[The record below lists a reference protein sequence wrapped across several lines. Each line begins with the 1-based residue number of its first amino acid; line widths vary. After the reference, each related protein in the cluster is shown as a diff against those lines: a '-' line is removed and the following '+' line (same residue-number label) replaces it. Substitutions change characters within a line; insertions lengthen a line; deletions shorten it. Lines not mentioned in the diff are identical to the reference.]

1 MSFDV
6 IVIGSGFGGAI
17 TGCRLAEK
25 GYKVLIIERGRRW
38 TKETYPSKTKK
49 DWIYDPNRPE
59 RDSGWLDLRVYP
71 NMSIAQGAAVGGGSL
86 IYASISVE
94 APDLAFNNRWP
105 KEITKSELK
114 PHYND
119 VAQFMN
125 VQKMPVNQR
134 NPRTV
139 LMEEGATKIGQ
150 PQRFEMIDMAVS
162 FDKDYQLDI
171 EKDPNTEENYK
182 RTKIFTNAQ
191 GQEQGTCVHAGFCD
205 IGCPVY
211 AKNTLDLNYIPWAE
225 KHGAEVRELTV
236 VTNIEPQSNGYRVS
250 FDRIDTKNHKR
261 IPGSETARIVIVAA
275 GSLGSTELLLR
286 CRDEKK
292 SLPNISQ
299 RLGRDWS
306 SNGDFLTP
314 AIYAN
319 RKIYPDRGPTI
330 SSAINFLDGSDGGHV
345 YWIEDGGMPNLLG
358 DRMTMGAGRIAKG
371 LNAESLITGIQNF
384 LRNSSLT
391 NNVMPWFAQGM
402 DAGDGVLSLKRPWWQ
417 FGFGSKKLHLDWD
430 IKQSLPLMNAIVN
443 RHKELSDKT
452 GGTPIVPPGW
462 TLSHDLITPH
472 PLGGCNMGDTAENG
486 VVNHKGEVF
495 GYKNLYVADGAII
508 PTALGVNPSRTIGAL
523 AERIAKHIAAEG
535 R

>member
-25 GYKVLIIERGRRW
+25 NYKVLILERGRRW
-38 TKETYPSKTKK
+38 TKETYPSKTKR
-49 DWIYDPNRPE
+49 DWIYNPSRPE
-59 RDSGWLDLRVYP
+59 RESGWLDLRVYP

-94 APDLAFNNRWP
+94 AHKNRFDKGWP
-105 KEITKSELK
+105 KEITYSELK
-114 PHYND
+114 PHYD
-119 VAQFMN
+119 TVASFMN
-125 VQKMPVNQR
+125 VQKMPDNQR

-150 PQRFEMIDMAVS
+150 GQRFKMLDMAVS
-162 FDKDYQLDI
+162 FDKDYKLEI
-171 EKDPNTEENYK
+171 EKDPTRQENLEA
-182 RTKIFTNAQ
+182 TKKFVNAQ

-225 KHGAEVRELTV
+225 KHGAEVRELTI
-236 VTNIEPQSNGYRVS
+236 VTNIEPQSGGYRVS
-250 FDRIDTKNHKR
+250 FDRIDPKNHSR
-261 IPGSETARIVIVAA
+261 TSGSETARIVIVAA

-286 CRDEKK
+286 CRDENK

-299 RLGRDWS
+299 RLGYNWS

-314 AIYAN
+314 AIYTN
-319 RKIYPDRGPTI
+319 RKLYPDRGPTI
-330 SSAINFLDGSDGGHV
+330 SSAIDFLDGGDGGNS
-345 YWIEDGGMPNLLG
+345 YWVEDGGMPNLLG
-358 DRMTMGAGRIAKG
+358 DRLTKGVGNIAQG
-371 LNAESLITGIQNF
+371 LNAEQLITGIQNF
-384 LRNSSLT
+384 LRDTSVT
-391 NNVMPWFAQGM
+391 NNVMPWFAQGV

-417 FGFGSKKLHLDWD
+417 FGFGSKRLHLDWD
-430 IKQSLPLMNAIVN
+430 VTKSRPVMDAIVN
-443 RHKELSDKT
+443 THKQLSKAT
-452 GGTPIVPPGW
+452 EGRALVPPTW
-462 TLSHDLITPH
+462 TFSHDLVTPH
-472 PLGGCNMGDTAENG
+472 PLGGCNMGDTADSG
-486 VVNHKGEVF
+486 VVNHQGEVF

-508 PTALGVNPSRTIGAL
+508 PVALGVNPSRTIGAL
-523 AERIAKHIAAEG
+523 AERIAKNIAAEG